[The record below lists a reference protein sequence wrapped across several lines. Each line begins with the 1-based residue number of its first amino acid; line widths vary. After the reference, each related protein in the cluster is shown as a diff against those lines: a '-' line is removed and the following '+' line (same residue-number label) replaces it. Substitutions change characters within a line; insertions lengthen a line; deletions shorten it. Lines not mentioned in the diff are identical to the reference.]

1 MMRILFFAVSLFFAP
16 YLVAQPLPPLKV
28 AIDCTDAPE
37 TEEWAEKVAAIAKE
51 QYPVLVALLDSEG
64 YQPAD
69 SITIVI
75 RHMDG
80 VAHASGRR
88 IVISVNRV
96 SKNPDDVGVVV
107 HELIHILQAYRRGG
121 NRTDGWVTEGIADYL
136 RFFVYERNGE
146 RTCRVNPDR
155 AKYTDSYRI
164 TGAFFNWIVLTHD
177 AGFIKRLNA
186 ACRNGKYSI
195 ELFKEYTGM
204 TVDELWD
211 GFIQSLREKAAGN
224 S

>member
-1 MMRILFFAVSLFFAP
+1 MRVFCFIVSLFFAP

-28 AIDCTDAPE
+28 ATDCTDAPE
-37 TEEWAEKVAAIAKE
+37 TREWAEKAAKIAEE
-51 QYPVLVALLDSEG
+51 QYPVLIALLDSEG
-64 YQPAD
+64 FIPRD
-69 SITIVI
+69 SLTIVF
-75 RHMDG
+75 RQMEG
-80 VAHASGRR
+80 VAHAARGQ
-88 IVISVNRV
+88 IVISAEWVTV
-96 SKNPDDVGVVV
+96 KSPDDFGMVV
-107 HELIHILQAYRRGG
+107 HELIHVIQAYRSRVP
-121 NRTDGWVTEGIADYL
+121 GWVTEGIADYL
-136 RFFVYERNGE
+136 RFFVYERNGD

-186 ACRNGKYSI
+186 ACRNGNYSV
-195 ELFKEYTGM
+195 ELFKDYTGL